1 MSEKR
6 VHPETGQVLHRDVR
20 PQTVCVGSLSREID
34 VPGWYPEDDG
44 DAIHSGADLNV
55 LNEAFKTLREE
66 YAAHVKSVRKKL
78 GLTQEEAGVIIG
90 GGKRAFQKYESGR
103 TPPSDAAVGLI
114 ELLARHPEEVA
125 TLRSFRMLSGKAHAV
140 TGKRSAV
147 SENIGRTKRN
157 ETNERPTPERE
168 GDRRGSRATR
178 GRLEG
183 QVPSQVGI
191 GPES

>member
-6 VHPETGQVLHRDVR
+6 VHPETGQVLHRGVR

-44 DAIHSGADLNV
+44 DAIHSGADLKV
-55 LNEAFKTLREE
+55 LNEAFKALREE
-66 YAAHVKSVRKKL
+66 YAAHVRSVRKKL

-125 TLRSFRMLSGKAHAV
+125 TLRSFRMAPGKAPAAR
-140 TGKRSAV
+140 GKRSAIGGR
-147 SENIGRTKRN
+147 IGRTKAKRD
-157 ETNERPTPERE
+157 ERKAHT
-168 GDRRGSRATR
+168 
-178 GRLEG
+178 
-183 QVPSQVGI
+183 
-191 GPES
+191 